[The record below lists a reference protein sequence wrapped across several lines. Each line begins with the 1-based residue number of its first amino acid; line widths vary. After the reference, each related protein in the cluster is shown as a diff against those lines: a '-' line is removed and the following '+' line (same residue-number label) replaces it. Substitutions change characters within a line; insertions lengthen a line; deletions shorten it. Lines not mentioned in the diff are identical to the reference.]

1 MCVGDDGT
9 TFYDIVGTYSI
20 GTFLSLKVGLV
31 PMETTHA
38 NDLSHPGWMVHLL
51 LKCKISKFSD
61 LDGSDYDGD
70 HPTSRRP
77 ILRSRK
83 SSIGDDRASSPEFL
97 QSILKRRSSQ
107 EDMVSFGF

>member
-1 MCVGDDGT
+1 MCDVTSRTGGSRAIMCQATPVG
-9 TFYDIVGTYSI
+9 
-20 GTFLSLKVGLV
+20 
-31 PMETTHA
+31 
-38 NDLSHPGWMVHLL
+38 HLL